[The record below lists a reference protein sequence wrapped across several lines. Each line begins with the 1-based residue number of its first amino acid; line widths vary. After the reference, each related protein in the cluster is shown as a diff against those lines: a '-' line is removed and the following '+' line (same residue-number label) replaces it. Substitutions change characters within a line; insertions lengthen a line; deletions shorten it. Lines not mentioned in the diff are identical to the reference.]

1 MKKIICAALALIIL
15 CAAALLPVSAAAP
28 KYSRLLLLGDSITYG
43 YGLEGDVNSCASYGN
58 LVKADLGLDAAHFK
72 NAAVNGYTSEQL
84 LALLPSVQSY
94 VKSSDLII
102 ITIGGN
108 DLLHI
113 VWDALDKVFD
123 GGFRDY
129 SQLPEVL
136 SDPAKMQK
144 LIEQL
149 TLAQITSAI
158 VKYTTNLAAI
168 TSYIRTNNADA
179 EVIFLAQYD
188 PMEGVE
194 GIEALSSVAAAAISM
209 LNAAMKSQAT
219 LGGCTYLDVYTP
231 FKGHATE
238 WTNILSIDIHPNK
251 EGHAQIYR
259 LVMNYL
265 EQKAADD
272 TTAEDTTAAV
282 TTAPVTTPETT
293 TAPVTT
299 EAVTTAPVTTV
310 PDTDTTTPDTSA
322 TDTTTAT
329 VPAAVTDPTD
339 GKSGCGSLAAPA
351 LLAAVIPAAVIVCKK
366 KKLQNN

>member
-15 CAAALLPVSAAAP
+15 GAAALLPVSAAAP

-113 VWDALDKVFD
+113 VWDALDKVFE

-129 SQLPEVL
+129 SQLPDVL

-209 LNAAMKSQAT
+209 LNAAMKSQVT

-282 TTAPVTTPETT
+282 TTAPETT

-310 PDTDTTTPDTSA
+310 PDTTTPDTAA

-339 GKSGCGSLAAPA
+339 GKSGCGSLAAPV